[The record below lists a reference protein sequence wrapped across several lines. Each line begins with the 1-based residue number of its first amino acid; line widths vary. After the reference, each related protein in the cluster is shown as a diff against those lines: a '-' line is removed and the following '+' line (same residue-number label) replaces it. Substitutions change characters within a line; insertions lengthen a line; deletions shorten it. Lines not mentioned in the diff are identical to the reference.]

1 MTSSSFLTKT
11 AMTAL
16 SAVVSFS
23 AFADNRIRTETYNKE
38 RVYPIY
44 SQVGKAVLIQLEDNE
59 QLKGEATALGMG
71 DSEAWTVGVRGN
83 NIIFKPKAEKPVTN
97 MLVVS
102 NKRTYAF
109 DLKMADGKNA
119 PTYIMRFNYPDT
131 TRKQRQALRMKQDK
145 ALQVL
150 SDSGA
155 LRLPEPGN
163 NTLYYGQGNKKLAPT
178 AMWDNG
184 RFTYL
189 RFDNGRD
196 MPTVYRVE
204 QDGTETLLNTHIEG
218 DTVVI
223 HEVNEKIILRLG
235 RSVLLL
241 ENRAYQ
247 SQGSFNRTGTDDYQ
261 SVRIIK

>member
-1 MTSSSFLTKT
+1 MTPTSFLTKT
-11 AMTAL
+11 TMAAF
-16 SAVVSFS
+16 SAAVSF
-23 AFADNRIRTETYNKE
+23 AWADGRIRTETYSKE

-44 SQVGKAVLIQLEDNE
+44 SQVGKAALIQLEDDE
-59 QLKGEATALGMG
+59 RLKGDSQGVGIG
-71 DSEAWTVGVRGN
+71 DAEAWTVNLRGN
-83 NIIFKPKAEKPVTN
+83 NIIFKPKAESPVTN
-97 MLVVS
+97 MIVVS

-109 DLKMADGKNA
+109 DLKMAGGKHE
-119 PTYIMRFNYPDT
+119 PTYIMRFRYPDT
-131 TRKQRQALRMKQDK
+131 AQKQQKALRIKQDK
-145 ALQVL
+145 ALRVL
-150 SDSGA
+150 SESGA
-155 LRLPEPGN
+155 LHLPEPGN
-163 NTLYYGQGNKKLAPT
+163 NTLYYGQGDKKLAPT

-218 DTVVI
+218 DTVVV

-241 ENRAYQ
+241 ENRGYQ
-247 SQGSFNRTGTDDYQ
+247 SQGHFNRSGTDDNQ
-261 SVRIIK
+261 TVRIIK

>member
-1 MTSSSFLTKT
+1 MNQIFLTKT
-11 AMTAL
+11 AMAAL
-16 SAVVSFS
+16 SAAVSFS
-23 AFADNRIRTETYNKE
+23 ALADSRIRTETYSKE

-44 SQVGKAVLIQLEDNE
+44 SKVGKAVLIQLEDDE
-59 QLKGEATALGMG
+59 QLKGENSALGMG

-97 MLVVS
+97 MIVVS

-109 DLKMADGKNA
+109 DLKMAGGKHE

-131 TRKQRQALRMKQDK
+131 ARKQQKALRMKQDK
-145 ALQVL
+145 ALQL
-150 SDSGA
+150 LADSGA
-155 LRLPEPGN
+155 LHLPEPGN
-163 NTLYYGQGNKKLAPT
+163 NTLYYGQGSKKLAPT

-189 RFDNGRD
+189 RFNNGRD
-196 MPTVYRVE
+196 MPTAYRVE

-235 RSVLLL
+235 RAVLLI
-241 ENRAYQ
+241 ENRGYR
-247 SQGSFNRTGTDDYQ
+247 SQGTFNRSGTDNSD